1 MTKDYILVNYK
12 PFAFIRKVLD
22 FLERDKIFS
31 KKEETFK
38 TKIMHLKMI
47 VHFYGSCFLVIKKGF
62 FSLKIIKRF
71 HDLSI
76 KLGSK
81 FGN

>member
-31 KKEETFK
+31 KKDNASK
-38 TKIMHLKMI
+38 ND
-47 VHFYGSCFLVIKKGF
+47 CAFLWKL
-62 FSLKIIKRF
+62 FSSNKKRF
-71 HDLSI
+71 FFAENH
-76 KLGSK
+76 
-81 FGN
+81 